1 MSNSSSENLPSTK
14 EAAAETK
21 LFRESLPKWVD
32 DELIRSTIETW
43 QPYYDEPLTVLD
55 AIQMILN
62 VSRLGESLRA
72 S

>member
-14 EAAAETK
+14 EADAETK

-43 QPYYDEPLTVLD
+43 QPYYDEPLTILD
-55 AIQMILN
+55 AIHMILN
-62 VSRLGESLRA
+62 VSRLGESIRV